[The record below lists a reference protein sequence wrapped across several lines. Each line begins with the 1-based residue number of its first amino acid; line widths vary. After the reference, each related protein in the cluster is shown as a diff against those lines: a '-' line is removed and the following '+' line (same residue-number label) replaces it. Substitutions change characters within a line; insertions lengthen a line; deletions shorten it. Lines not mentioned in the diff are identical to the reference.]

1 MERRGT
7 KYRTSRKT
15 IIVIY
20 VVDGC
25 VQDFD
30 AGGVPVIFKLGKNAD
45 KVHEKRTKGQ
55 QKK

>member
-1 MERRGT
+1 
-7 KYRTSRKT
+7 
-15 IIVIY
+15 